1 MIKDDAWQTGR
12 EIGKIFMN
20 ERKEFCSIMDH
31 NTKNLLLSELYCAS
45 SYLERLLFA
54 ISQFSHLAHAS
65 EYRRHEQEAK
75 FRLQHFIESRV
86 LKEQFGQ
93 QMSHPDGE
101 KQLEDLNLKST
112 QLLESILNF
121 NFSSQTTSRVLV
133 EYINMIYEICYTFH
147 LQALQIGD
155 LQIQLPRMNLI
166 EMEIPEEQEQYLEGL
181 ENRGEKSKGFQFSEY
196 DHFGDQ
202 DFSNYPS
209 EIDEDD
215 DLIDPIEDIDFVP
228 KFSLS
233 LEDVI
238 NACHSEDASVTSI
251 QWRREKK
258 YKEMLKK
265 GHEAIFKKDHQK
277 GLEAFVRAINYQETA
292 EALTLIAWAHSLT
305 GNITEA
311 KTYCL
316 KAIRKDG
323 SYGPPYN
330 DLGSYLLNEGN
341 IEESLKWFELAKKCP
356 NYQNREYPYINA
368 GRAYMSARKYEKAL
382 EEFSK
387 ALALAPYH
395 EELHQTVEKL
405 KKSLRPQVTSP
416 NGEKHP
422 DLQN

>member
-1 MIKDDAWQTGR
+1 MIKDDAWQTVGDVC
-12 EIGKIFMN
+12 KIYMN

-54 ISQFSHLAHAS
+54 IGQFSHLAYS
-65 EYRRHEQEAK
+65 PEYRRLEQESK
-75 FRLQHFIESRV
+75 FKLQHFFETKI
-86 LKEQFGQ
+86 LKEVFRQ
-93 QMSHPDGE
+93 QMVQPDSD
-101 KQLEDLNLKST
+101 KKLEDLNTKAT
-112 QLLESILNF
+112 QMLESILNF
-121 NFSSQTTSRVLV
+121 NFASPIISKAYV
-133 EYINMIYEICYTFH
+133 EYINMLYELCYSFH
-147 LQALQIGD
+147 LQALSIGEI
-155 LQIQLPRMNLI
+155 QVQLPRMNLI
-166 EMEIPEEQEQYLEGL
+166 EMEIPEDQERYLEEQGIK
-181 ENRGEKSKGFQFSEY
+181 RSGY
-196 DHFGDQ
+196 HFNDFDQYGDQ
-202 DFSNYPS
+202 DFHDANAL
-209 EIDEDD
+209 DEDEEEMAG
-215 DLIDPIEDIDFVP
+215 PVEDIDFVP
-228 KFSLS
+228 KFSLKF
-233 LEDVI
+233 EDVL
-238 NACHSEDASVTSI
+238 NASQSEDASVTSI
-251 QWRREKK
+251 MWRREKK

-277 GLEAFVRAINYQETA
+277 GLDHFIRAINYNETA
-292 EALTLIAWAHSLT
+292 EALTLIAWAYSLM

-368 GRAYMSARKYEKAL
+368 GRAYMGARQYDKAL

-405 KKSLRPQVTSP
+405 KKSLRPKVTTP
-416 NGEKHP
+416 KGEEHP